1 MHMVKLL
8 IIFNLIILS
17 ITSSPHLV
25 EVRERI
31 RINGRPISKEMF
43 AKYFFDCFDNLQNSK
58 VSVSYSNFQL
68 GEDSSGMREKL

>member
-1 MHMVKLL
+1 MHMVELL

-58 VSVSYSNFQL
+58 VCVIDNFQL